1 MVSFAATELE
11 RPQTKG
17 FRLGGDR
24 QWKQTAL
31 NRYERP
37 LDDLESFFTSIH
49 TLGAQHNRQ
58 HWALSTGIKVSTERA
73 NFTEDLKFAWIALRY
88 RHPILATQFE
98 EGKLVYNTA
107 DEIELKQWLKETFI
121 VHPPNMTGSELYGTT
136 PRPLKRVIC
145 NILPHTQEIVIQA
158 MHAHLDGLGAVTL
171 FDNLLRM
178 LNQPQQ
184 APIFGD
190 EAKNLLSPFASLAR
204 LSGPTPEQQ
213 ARWDQSLD
221 TWLNAQ
227 PNTLRLAATN
237 TEDIPGRS
245 RMHSL
250 TFTEASTARIIS
262 ASSELGLT
270 VTHAAQAAIA
280 LATRAHGGKTE
291 LSTLATFAVFNARE
305 YFMDSCSDASA
316 LVGPHLTASPVTFK
330 LGSFLTTA
338 YGVRDTFV
346 SLRADRYIFTMG
358 PTFSTTIPR
367 ILATP
372 PPIPTSDPLLS
383 SFGNLDGRLQ
393 RSYEANE
400 TDGKKRI
407 HVDDFWC
414 TLDETTPDF
423 YVGLWTFR
431 GRLRFQV
438 GYNEKYHDRESV
450 GRWLSLVRGEL
461 EAGLAVRLEVEE

>member
-1 MVSFAATELE
+1 MGSIAAIEPE
-11 RPQTKG
+11 SPQTKG

-37 LDDLESFFTSIH
+37 LDDVESFFKFLH

-58 HWALSTGIKVSTERA
+58 HWALSTGIKMRTERVT
-73 NFTEDLKFAWIALRY
+73 FTEDVKSVWIALRY
-88 RHPILATQFE
+88 RHPILATQVE
-98 EGKLVYNTA
+98 DGKLVYNTA
-107 DEIELKQWLKETFI
+107 DKIELRKWLKETFI
-121 VHPPNMTGSELYGTT
+121 VHPPDMTGSELYGTT

-158 MHAHLDGLGAVTL
+158 MHVHLDGLGAVTL

-178 LNQPQQ
+178 LNQPQK

-190 EAKNLLSPFASLAR
+190 EDKNLLPSFASLAR
-204 LSGPTPEQQ
+204 APVPTPEQR
-213 ARWDQSLD
+213 ARWDQSLN
-221 TWLNAQ
+221 TWLNAH
-227 PNTLRLAATN
+227 PTLRLAATN

-250 TFTEASTARIIS
+250 TFTEASTARIVS
-262 ASSELGLT
+262 ASRGFGLT
-270 VTHAAQAAIA
+270 VTHTTQAAIA
-280 LATRAHGGKTE
+280 LASRAHGGNTE
-291 LSTLATFAVFNARE
+291 HNTFATLAVFNARE
-305 YFMDSCSDASA
+305 YCADSCPDASA
-316 LVGPHLTASPVTFK
+316 LVGPHLMALHVTFN

-338 YGVRDTFV
+338 YGVRDAFV
-346 SLRADRYIFTMG
+346 SNRADKYVLAMG
-358 PTFSTTIPR
+358 PTFTTTIPR

-372 PPIPTSDPLLS
+372 PPIPASAPVLS
-383 SFGNLDGRLQ
+383 SFGNLDGRLR
-393 RSYEANE
+393 RSYGANE
-400 TDGKKRI
+400 TDGKRVI

-414 TLDETTPDF
+414 TLDEAIPDF

-431 GRLRFQV
+431 GRLRLQV
-438 GYNEKYHDRESV
+438 GYNEKYHERESV
-450 GRWLSLVRGEL
+450 KRWLDLVRGEL

>member
-1 MVSFAATELE
+1 MGSIAATQLE
-11 RPQTKG
+11 RSQTKG

-37 LDDLESFFTSIH
+37 LDDLESFFTSLH
-49 TLGAQHNRQ
+49 ALGVQHNRQ
-58 HWALSTGIKVSTERA
+58 HWALSTGIKIRTERA
-73 NFTEDLKFAWIALRY
+73 TFTEDIKSVWIALRY
-88 RHPILATQFE
+88 RHPVLATQVE
-98 EGKLVYNTA
+98 DGKLVYKTA
-107 DEIELKQWLKETFI
+107 DEIELKQWLGETFV
-121 VHPPNMTGSELYGTT
+121 VHPSNRTGSELYGTT

-145 NILPHTQEIVIQA
+145 NVLPHTQEIVIQA

-204 LSGPTPEQQ
+204 IPAPTPEQQ
-213 ARWDQSLD
+213 ARWDQSLNA
-221 TWLNAQ
+221 WLSAH
-227 PNTLRLAATN
+227 PTLRLAATN

-250 TFTEASTARIIS
+250 TFTEASTARIVS
-262 ASSELGLT
+262 ASRELGLT
-270 VTHAAQAAIA
+270 VTHTTQAAIA
-280 LATRAHGGKTE
+280 LASRAHGGNSEHNTF
-291 LSTLATFAVFNARE
+291 ATFAVFNARE
-305 YFMDSCSDASA
+305 YCADSCPDASA
-316 LVGPHLTASPVTFK
+316 LVGPHLTASPVTFN

-346 SLRADRYIFTMG
+346 SNRADKYALTMG

-372 PPIPTSDPLLS
+372 PPIPASSPLLS
-383 SFGNLDGRLQ
+383 SFGNLDGRLR
-393 RSYEANE
+393 RSYGANE
-400 TDGKKRI
+400 TDGKKGI
-407 HVDDFWC
+407 FVDDFWC
-414 TLDETTPDF
+414 TLDEATPDF
-423 YVGLWTFR
+423 YAGLWTFR
-431 GRLRFQV
+431 GRLRLQV
-438 GYNEKYHDRESV
+438 GYNEKYHERESV
-450 GRWLSLVRGEL
+450 ERWLGLVRGEL